1 MYTKNKT
8 VRVCALLFSAFLVFA
23 CFDFGTPAVT
33 EPQTRPP
40 SRTPILIP
48 LEPTQTPYIQ
58 PADTLVPTTVPS
70 PTNTPLPPLPGFD
83 QLLSFGTGGAED
95 GFCRD
100 WGDATTCYFHDTPAY
115 DSTTTLSQ
123 VESVWSAP
131 ESLNVIGRNF
141 PANALV
147 YILLYVEVQDPS
159 APTPDPYFP
168 NGNYQ
173 FIYGQVLVA
182 DSGGFVNLPLIIQ
195 LESGKQYLLVASTD
209 PDGNIQLRSGLTDE
223 SRQSRAAPWVIFS
236 IPAGASSCPGALPQR
251 ITVNQRGYV
260 CTGSDPVCLRVP
272 RPVSQ
277 YACANRVWRT
287 I

>member
-1 MYTKNKT
+1 MYTKNKI
-8 VRVCALLFSAFLVFA
+8 VRAFALLLSAFFIFA
-23 CFDFGTPAVT
+23 CVDFGAPTSVP
-33 EPQTRPP
+33 PQEARP
-40 SRTPILIP
+40 SRDPELVP
-48 LEPTQTPYIQ
+48 LEPTWTPLPPPLPD
-58 PADTLVPTTVPS
+58 PADTLTPIIL
-70 PTNTPLPPLPGFD
+70 PTNTPLPPLPDFD
-83 QLLSFGTGGAED
+83 KLLSFGTGGAED

-100 WGDATTCYFHDTPAY
+100 WGDATECYFHDTPAY

-123 VESVWSAP
+123 VESAWSAP

-147 YILLYVEVQDPS
+147 YILLYVDIQDPS

-209 PDGNIQLRSGLTDE
+209 PDGNIQLRSGLTE
-223 SRQSRAAPWVIFS
+223 EYRQEQAAPWVIFS
-236 IPAGASSCPGALPQR
+236 IP
-251 ITVNQRGYV
+251 
-260 CTGSDPVCLRVP
+260 
-272 RPVSQ
+272 
-277 YACANRVWRT
+277 
-287 I
+287 

>member
-1 MYTKNKT
+1 M
-8 VRVCALLFSAFLVFA
+8 
-23 CFDFGTPAVT
+23 
-33 EPQTRPP
+33 
-40 SRTPILIP
+40 P
-48 LEPTQTPYIQ
+48 L
-58 PADTLVPTTVPS
+58 
-70 PTNTPLPPLPGFD
+70 
-83 QLLSFGTGGAED
+83 
-95 GFCRD
+95 
-100 WGDATTCYFHDTPAY
+100 TCYFHDTPAY

-209 PDGNIQLRSGLTDE
+209 SDGNIQLRSGQTDE

-236 IPAGASSCPGALPQR
+236 IPAGASSCPGTPPQR

-260 CTGSDPVCLRVP
+260 CTGSDPVWLGAAFLPMRWFIFASSSRCEGT
-272 RPVSQ
+272 Q
-277 YACANRVWRT
+277 YRFINAQILLLMRMELSMVH
-287 I
+287 

>member
-1 MYTKNKT
+1 
-8 VRVCALLFSAFLVFA
+8 
-23 CFDFGTPAVT
+23 
-33 EPQTRPP
+33 
-40 SRTPILIP
+40 
-48 LEPTQTPYIQ
+48 EPTQTLYIQ
-58 PADTLVPTTVPS
+58 PADTLVPTTGPS
-70 PTNTPLPPLPGFD
+70 PTNPPLPPLPGFD
-83 QLLSFGTGGAED
+83 QLLSFGPGGAED

-100 WGDATTCYFHDTPAY
+100 WGDATECYFPDTPAY

-159 APTPDPYFP
+159 APTPDPSFP

-209 PDGNIQLRSGLTDE
+209 PDGNIQLRSGQAE
-223 SRQSRAAPWVIFS
+223 EYRQSRAAPWVIFS
-236 IPAGASSCPGALPQR
+236 IPAGSSSCPGAPPQR

-277 YACANRVWRT
+277 YACANIVWRT